1 MREEKIVRMRKKREE
16 EERAG
21 RCRRKVV
28 WGGKQ
33 GEGKEEGLKKRK
45 KTSRGRMKR

>member
-28 WGGKQ
+28 WGENKGRGK
-33 GEGKEEGLKKRK
+33 R
-45 KTSRGRMKR
+45 RD